1 VNAPTPVAPI
11 RRPPVGWRLVASPS
25 RWLTYGIVLF
35 LLVLLGGVV
44 GSVLLNSFA
53 TQWLATWT
61 PSGYTTKWYSQSWKE
76 FDLTSVMIV
85 TAEVAVAVVI
95 VSVLVAVPAAYVLA
109 RRNFPGKR
117 VIVMLF
123 FLPIVVPTI
132 TYGVPL
138 AILFFELHL
147 AFTLPGVVLINLV
160 PAVPFAILIL
170 IPFVEQIDL
179 SVEKAARV
187 FGAGSFGLFAR
198 IVFPLLVPGIVAV
211 SILLLVRTL
220 ALFDLTFL
228 VAGPD
233 QTTLVVKLFAAVG
246 AAGFRVD
253 QSVDAMA
260 VIYMAANLALLAI
273 ALKFISPSRLV
284 ARAR

>member
-1 VNAPTPVAPI
+1 MSAVAPASAS
-11 RRPPVGWRLVASPS
+11 RRPRHRWRVVASPM

-35 LLVLLGGVV
+35 LLVLLGGVI

-61 PSGYTTKWYSQSWKE
+61 PSGYTTKWYSQSWEE
-76 FDLTSVMIV
+76 FDLRSVMIV

-95 VSVLVAVPAAYVLA
+95 LSLLIAVPAAYALA
-109 RRNFPGKR
+109 RRDFPGR
-117 VIVMLF
+117 RAVMLLF
-123 FLPIVVPTI
+123 LLPIVVPTI

-138 AILFFELHL
+138 AVVFFKLHL

-170 IPFVEQIDL
+170 VPFIEQIDV
-179 SVEKAARV
+179 SIEKAARV
-187 FGAGSFGLFAR
+187 FGAGHVRVFLQ
-198 IVFPLLVPGIVAV
+198 IVLPLLLPGIAAV
-211 SILLLVRTL
+211 SILVLVRTL

-228 VAGPD
+228 VAGPE
-233 QTTLVVKLFAAVG
+233 QTTLVVKLFSAVG
-246 AAGFRVD
+246 AAGFRVE

-260 VIYMAANLALLAI
+260 VMYMAANVALLAL
-273 ALKFISPSRLV
+273 ALKLVSPSRLV
-284 ARAR
+284 AGGE

>member
-1 VNAPTPVAPI
+1 MNPEAPRI
-11 RRPPVGWRLVASPS
+11 RWRIVASPT
-25 RWLTYGIVLF
+25 RWITYG
-35 LLVLLGGVV
+35 VLLFFLTTLTGVV

-53 TQWLATWT
+53 TRWFATWT
-61 PSGYTTKWYSQSWKE
+61 PESYTTRWYGESWNE

-85 TAEVAVAVVI
+85 TAQIAISVVI
-95 VSVLVAVPAAYVLA
+95 VSLLIAVPAAYALA

-117 VIVMLF
+117 VVLVLF
-123 FLPIVVPTI
+123 LLPVVVPTI

-138 AILFFELHL
+138 AILFYDLHL
-147 AFTLPGVVLINLV
+147 ALTLPGVILINLV

-170 IPFVEQIDL
+170 VPFVEQIDV

-187 FGAGSFGLFAR
+187 FGAGQFQIFLR
-198 IVFPLLVPGIVAV
+198 IVFPLLIPGIIAV
-211 SILLLVRTL
+211 SVLQLVRTL

-228 VAGPD
+228 VAGPE

-253 QSVDAMA
+253 QAVDAMA
-260 VIYMAANLALLAI
+260 VVYMAANVALLAI

-284 ARAR
+284 SAE